1 MTIGREKNNPMPLYF
16 QLINLMRRDMLGKLA
31 PGAPIPSE
39 RMLCEQFKMSR
50 ITVRKAL
57 ELSSP
62 DTIIYIGGSTFV
74 VSEALPL
81 FE

>member
-1 MTIGREKNNPMPLYF
+1 MDAAQRNIQRRILFPANF
-16 QLINLMRRDMLGKLA
+16 CNLPAVLPDAFFFDTGKYA
-31 PGAPIPSE
+31 
-39 RMLCEQFKMSR
+39 
-50 ITVRKAL
+50 VRKAL